1 MLPNDCLDL
10 VTSWNNRKNHSI
22 PYMSV
27 SYFCVLD
34 AHFRELILSAE
45 NYEYIKWLI
54 NFKYETLP
62 LRRKIQVVLLKIKAY
77 RALFFELEC
86 ERLVN
91 E

>member
-1 MLPNDCLDL
+1 M
-10 VTSWNNRKNHSI
+10 
-22 PYMSV
+22 
-27 SYFCVLD
+27 
-34 AHFRELILSAE
+34 
-45 NYEYIKWLI
+45 YIKWLI